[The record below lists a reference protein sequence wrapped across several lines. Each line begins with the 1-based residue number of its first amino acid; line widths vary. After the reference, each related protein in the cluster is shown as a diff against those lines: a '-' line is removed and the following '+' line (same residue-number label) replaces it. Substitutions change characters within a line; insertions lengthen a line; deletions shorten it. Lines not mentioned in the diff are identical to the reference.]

1 MQRRWTPATLE
12 LRSCRDRC
20 SGQRSIQHRTRS
32 PHDRRDHLRGSGLR
46 CVRPRDV
53 NPSDQT
59 PKTTASDPELGIK
72 VVALGM
78 LYGQ

>member
-32 PHDRRDHLRGSGLR
+32 PHDRRDHPRGSGL
-46 CVRPRDV
+46 
-53 NPSDQT
+53 
-59 PKTTASDPELGIK
+59 AALILGDWMFFVK
-72 VVALGM
+72 SYAERLSSSPLTSVFHSP
-78 LYGQ
+78 